1 MKYGVIDV
9 GSNTVRLCVYDVSAD
24 GKKFKTIVN
33 RKITAGLASYV
44 EGGKLSDEGIQVAIE
59 SVRRC
64 LKRAALLDVARVDVF
79 ATAVLRNIS
88 NSAEAVAA
96 VEKGA
101 GCAIAL
107 LSDED
112 EAHLGFVGAC
122 HEDVLDNG
130 VLVDI
135 GGGSAEVTLVAGGN
149 DAMRASLPIGSLSSY
164 KKHVADILP
173 TPQEAEAIKR
183 DTAALLDAEPSGIV
197 EHRVK
202 KLFGVGGS
210 IRAIAEANALLRPEA
225 SYCDISR
232 ADAEALAVDV
242 TENRRAFI
250 DAVLHTSPE
259 RLHTIS
265 CGLAVLLEIFERFD
279 AQTLHVCENGVR
291 EGFLIE
297 RMLGGV
303 SSQENGVSRAQ
314 AKPATSSAAKK
325 PTAKKATVTKKPA
338 TR

>member
-9 GSNTVRLCVYDVSAD
+9 GSNTVRLCVYDASGD

-44 EGGKLSDEGIQVAIE
+44 ENGALTDEGIQVAIS

-79 ATAVLRNIS
+79 ATAVLRNIA
-88 NSAEAVAA
+88 NSADAVAA

-101 GCAIAL
+101 GCRIAL

-135 GGGSAEVTLVAGGN
+135 GGGSAEVTLVAAGN
-149 DAMRASLPIGSLSSY
+149 DVMRASLPIGSLSSY

-173 TPQEAEAIKR
+173 TSEEFVAIKH

-210 IRAIAEANALLRPEA
+210 IRAIAETNALLRPEA

-232 ADAEALAVDV
+232 AHAEMLAEDV

-297 RMLGGV
+297 RMLGGAGERL
-303 SSQENGVSRAQ
+303 SAGPSRAQ
-314 AKPATSSAAKK
+314 AAKKPAAKK
-325 PTAKKATVTKKPA
+325 TPAAKKPA

>member
-44 EGGKLSDEGIQVAIE
+44 EGGALSDKGVEVAIE

-88 NSAEAVAA
+88 NSVEAVSE
-96 VEKGA
+96 VERGA
-101 GCAIAL
+101 GCSIAL

-135 GGGSAEVTLVAGGN
+135 GGGSAEVTLVAAGN
-149 DAMRASLPIGSLSSY
+149 DVMRASLPIGSLSSY

-173 TPQEAEAIKR
+173 TPQEADAIRR
-183 DTAALLDAEPSGIV
+183 DTAVLLDAEPSGIV

-210 IRAIAEANALLRPEA
+210 IRAIAETNALLRPEA

-232 ADAEALAVDV
+232 ADAEMLAEDV

-265 CGLAVLLEIFERFD
+265 CGLAVLMEIFERFD

-297 RMLGGV
+297 RMLGGAGEQL
-303 SSQENGVSRAQ
+303 SAGPSRAQ
-314 AKPATSSAAKK
+314 AAKKPAAKK
-325 PTAKKATVTKKPA
+325 TPAAKKPA